1 MKRKQRFY
9 KLTDLDENE
18 NIAFNKRL
26 KELVLQYSRN
36 NNTLKLDYL
45 IPILGNC
52 PVIPDSPDTDARL
65 EAFEDRVTYTKKAN
79 AIIAFLECYA
89 NVY

>member
-45 IPILGNC
+45 IPILGNY
-52 PVIPDSPDTDARL
+52 PVIPDSPDIDTQLEVFNARKL
-65 EAFEDRVTYTKKAN
+65 YGKKVK
-79 AIIAFLECYA
+79 AIMNFLECFT
-89 NVY
+89 NLC

>member
-1 MKRKQRFY
+1 MKRKFY
-9 KLTDLDENE
+9 QIEELEESE

-26 KELVLQYSRN
+26 KELVLHYSRN
-36 NNTLKLDYL
+36 GNTLKLEYL
-45 IPILGNC
+45 IPILGNY

-79 AIIAFLECYA
+79 AIVAFLECYA